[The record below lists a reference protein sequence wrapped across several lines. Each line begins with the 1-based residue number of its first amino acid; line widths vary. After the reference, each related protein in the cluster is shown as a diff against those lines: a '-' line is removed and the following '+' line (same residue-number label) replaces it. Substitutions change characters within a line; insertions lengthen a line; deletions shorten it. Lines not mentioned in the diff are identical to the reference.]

1 MEDTPQERL
10 SILRQKRLSILRE
23 KINQQRDTIEEL
35 KRNGHEHTD
44 AERQLREMLA
54 DLQVSEESLRSA

>member
-10 SILRQKRLSILRE
+10 SILRE
-23 KINQQRDTIEEL
+23 NINQQRDTIEEL

-44 AERQLREMLA
+44 AERQLRRAGRPAGE
-54 DLQVSEESLRSA
+54 